1 MSWLRLSVFTS
12 SLSRWYREGTGQDL
26 LEYALVGAFVA
37 TAVLVGATR
46 LGGSVN
52 DWFVTVSEV
61 ADEARSDEDGSDED
75 SGDPGGGSNCSAQG
89 MASSDDK
96 CHGG

>member
-1 MSWLRLSVFTS
+1 LL
-12 SLSRWYREGTGQDL
+12 RWYREGSGQSL
-26 LEYALVGAFVA
+26 LEYVLIGAFIA
-37 TAVLVGATR
+37 IAVLAGASR

-61 ADEARSDEDGSDED
+61 ADEAGSDE
-75 SGDPGGGSNCSAQG
+75 GGSDEGSDGSNCSAQG
-89 MASSDDK
+89 MASSNGK